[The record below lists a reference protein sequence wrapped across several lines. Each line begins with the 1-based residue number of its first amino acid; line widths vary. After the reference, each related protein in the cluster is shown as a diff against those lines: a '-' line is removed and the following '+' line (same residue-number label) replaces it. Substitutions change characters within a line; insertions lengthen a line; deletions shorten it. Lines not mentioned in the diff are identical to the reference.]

1 MTKEILAAGAVCWRR
16 VDNDIMVLL
25 IHRTKQRDVTFP
37 KGKLDP
43 GETMPQAAVREVE
56 EETGLR
62 IALGANLGRIHYPLG
77 NDTEKTV
84 QYWAAEVT
92 EEAVR
97 NSTFRPNDEVAALE
111 WTPLN
116 KVHKRLSYAP
126 DTDILEVFKR
136 LIEHNALET
145 FSLILLRHAKA
156 EPRSAE
162 FPEDRLRPL
171 SGVGAMQANVLV
183 DTLAAFGPN
192 RIVSSV
198 AERCMRTVT
207 PLAHELGKSIRAKE
221 ELSQDAWD
229 VGIADVRSVVGKLV
243 RKGKNAVI
251 CSHRP
256 VLPDISREIALA
268 TGSLPGDYLD
278 DASALP
284 PGGFSVFHLS
294 KTNPSAG
301 ILSIETYPMR

>member
-16 VDNDIMVLL
+16 VGGEIMVLL

-37 KGKLDP
+37 KGKLDK

-56 EETGLR
+56 EETGLQV
-62 IALGANLGRIHYPLG
+62 ALGANLGRIHYPLG

-84 QYWAAEVT
+84 QYWSAEVT

-97 NSTFRPNDEVAALE
+97 HSTFRPNDEVAALE
-111 WTPLN
+111 WTPLSA
-116 KVHKRLSYAP
+116 VHTRLSYAP
-126 DTDILEVFKR
+126 DNDILEVFKR

-145 FSLILLRHAKA
+145 FSIIVLRHAKA
-156 EPRSAE
+156 EQRSAE

-171 SGVGAMQANVLV
+171 SDVGAAQAKVLV

-198 AERCMRTVT
+198 AERCMQTVT
-207 PLAHELGKSIRAKE
+207 PLAHELKKSIRAKE
-221 ELSQDAWD
+221 QLSQDAWD
-229 VGIADVRSVVGKLV
+229 EGEADVRSVIGKIV
-243 RKGKNAVI
+243 RKGKTAVV

-256 VLPDISREIALA
+256 VLPDITREIALA

-278 DASALP
+278 EAGALP